1 MFSLKHSLVRC
12 GAIIALAAPLTSC
25 ANPLAEE
32 AIYAQSA
39 LVGMPRA
46 LLLSCA
52 GVPART
58 AQQNDLEFFTYAS
71 QRIEGSP
78 GGVGVGFGAFSG
90 RRHSA
95 LGFGFGAPYYGGYAA
110 TESCEATFTLR
121 NGVVERIV
129 YGGAD
134 SLGTGRLS
142 QCYRIVQNCMQEIP
156 NRVPRPAY

>member
-1 MFSLKHSLVRC
+1 MFSRNISMRACL
-12 GAIIALAAPLTSC
+12 AAAALAIPLTSC
-25 ANPLAEE
+25 ANPLAQE
-32 AIYAQSA
+32 AVYAQTA

-58 AQQNDLEFFTYAS
+58 AQQNDLEFFTYVS
-71 QRIEGSP
+71 QRVESYP
-78 GGVGVGFGAFSG
+78 GGVGFGGFYG
-90 RRHSA
+90 RRHSG
-95 LGFGFGAPYYGGYAA
+95 LGLGFGAPYYGGYAQ

-121 NGVVERIV
+121 NGVVERVV

-134 SLGTGRLS
+134 SFGTGRLA

-156 NRVPRPAY
+156 NRLPPARTY